1 MVLEPLPL
9 LYNKEMIIMFGT
21 IGQFITPT
29 NILMAGKVF
38 LDYNKGKKGVKTAES
53 ISKINLRREQA
64 MYEYNKKNLQD
75 SYDMSFQSYMGKY
88 VEDRM
93 AIADQYTN
101 AQSNLNMVASQMGY
115 NLVDSS
121 FTNDIQDQLDREY
134 TTELQDT
141 YSNLTMKLNE
151 LMFNKNIREVE
162 LNNQLNKSVTNI
174 NSTMAGIKQQTN
186 DLFYNSLTDLG
197 LKLYD
202 DYRGIKAKD
211 KLAGTDLATNKYTF
225 KEVDTLD
232 NLLNFSFK

>member
-1 MVLEPLPL
+1 
-9 LYNKEMIIMFGT
+9 MFGT

-29 NILMAGKVF
+29 NILMAGKA
-38 LDYNKGKKGVKTAES
+38 LIDYDKGKKGLKTAES
-53 ISKINLRREQA
+53 IAKINARREKA
-64 MYEYNKKNLQD
+64 YYDYNKQNLQD

-93 AIADQYTN
+93 AIADQYAS
-101 AQSNLNMVASQMGY
+101 AQSNLNIVASQMGY
-115 NLVDSS
+115 NLADTS

-141 YSNLTMKLNE
+141 YSSLTSKLNE
-151 LMFNKNIREVE
+151 MLFKKNIREVE
-162 LNNQLNKSVTNI
+162 LSNQLNKNLGSI
-174 NSTMAGIKQQTN
+174 NNTLSGIRQQTN
-186 DLFYNSLTDLG
+186 DLFYNSITDLG

-211 KLAGTDLATNKYTF
+211 KLASTDLSQNKYTF